1 MQATGTQQK
10 VRAPS
15 SSRRK
20 SLSHS
25 EIENFLKDLT
35 LNNENIGNVGNT
47 DPVSSTDEE
56 NGVPDKQYV
65 PPTMEE
71 TIRSMCKVMN
81 ALIFDRQD

>member
-1 MQATGTQQK
+1 MQGTTTQQK
-10 VRAPS
+10 VKAPS

-35 LNNENIGNVGNT
+35 LNNENIGNAANV
-47 DPVSSTDEE
+47 DPVHSTGDE
-56 NGVPDKQYV
+56 NGVPIKQYV

-71 TIRSMCKVMN
+71 TIRSMCKV
-81 ALIFDRQD
+81 IH